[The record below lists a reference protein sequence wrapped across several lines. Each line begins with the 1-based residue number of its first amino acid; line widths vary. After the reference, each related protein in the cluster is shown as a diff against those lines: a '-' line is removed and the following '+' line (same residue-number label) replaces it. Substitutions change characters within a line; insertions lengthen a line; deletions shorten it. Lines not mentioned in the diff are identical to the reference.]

1 MPANRGFMQE
11 FKKTLLIDLDGVLN
25 EYKGGFDENFIP
37 KPKQGAKEFLE
48 KLCENF
54 ELKLYTTRNKIL
66 ASKWLI
72 ENKIDNYFTDI
83 TNIKELSWLVLD
95 DRCLTFDG
103 NFENALHQIRNF
115 KPWYKK

>member
-1 MPANRGFMQE
+1 MKK
-11 FKKTLLIDLDGVLN
+11 FKKILLIDLDGVLN
-25 EYKGGFDENFIP
+25 EYQGGFDKNFIP

-48 KLCENF
+48 KLNENY
-54 ELKLYTTRNKIL
+54 ELKLYTTRNKLL
-66 ASKWLI
+66 ASKWLV
-72 ENKIDNYFTDI
+72 ENKLDIYFADI

-103 NFENALHQIRNF
+103 DYENSLKQIQNF

>member
-1 MPANRGFMQE
+1 MQKE

-25 EYKGGFDENFIP
+25 EYQGGFDKNFIP

-48 KLCENF
+48 KLNENF
-54 ELKLYTTRNKIL
+54 ELKLYTTRNKLL
-66 ASKWLI
+66 ASKWLV
-72 ENKIDNYFTDI
+72 ENKLDIYFADI

-103 NFENALHQIRNF
+103 DYENSLKHIQNF